1 MKNNRILFFLAFFVA
16 LDVSAIIDIQGR
28 VWLLSSISGTNATV
42 AETLSLIENNAKS
55 EKWNEAIAL
64 SKELGRR
71 SPGGRSAC
79 SPRPCRRGRWDS

>member
-1 MKNNRILFFLAFFVA
+1 MKNIRILFFLAFFAA

-28 VWLLSSISGTNATV
+28 VWLLSSISGTNVTV

-64 SKELGRR
+64 SKELREKDEAKKR
-71 SPGGRSAC
+71 SK
-79 SPRPCRRGRWDS
+79 